1 MIDVLCLFFKHI
13 YSEQEGKIYCNEFLA
28 KEDHDSVV
36 HSSFT
41 LIYIQNDFFKSRKRC
56 EG

>member
-1 MIDVLCLFFKHI
+1 MIDVLCLFFKHM

-36 HSSFT
+36 HFEFHSDLHT
-41 LIYIQNDFFKSRKRC
+41 K
-56 EG
+56 